1 MFTGQNV
8 ADEKPVVKNKVATKP
23 STTNS
28 PVNTNLER
36 PKRIVKR
43 TSKDYSTP
51 SIKDALKGKFKNEE
65 KKLSAK
71 EQFQTYARN
80 SEFENF
86 TKDDLVLKWK
96 EFITRLDD
104 RPNLQSTLSKVPELR
119 DNSQLYLEIDNS
131 IQDDVINSIK
141 PELVSFLRKELK
153 NSKVELI
160 TKITDEIKNRIIY
173 TDNDKFDEMVKK
185 NPSLKIL
192 KQKFNLDFGEV

>member
-1 MFTGQNV
+1 M
-8 ADEKPVVKNKVATKP
+8 
-23 STTNS
+23 
-28 PVNTNLER
+28 
-36 PKRIVKR
+36 
-43 TSKDYSTP
+43 
-51 SIKDALKGKFKNEE
+51 
-65 KKLSAK
+65 
-71 EQFQTYARN
+71 
-80 SEFENF
+80 
-86 TKDDLVLKWK
+86 VLKWK